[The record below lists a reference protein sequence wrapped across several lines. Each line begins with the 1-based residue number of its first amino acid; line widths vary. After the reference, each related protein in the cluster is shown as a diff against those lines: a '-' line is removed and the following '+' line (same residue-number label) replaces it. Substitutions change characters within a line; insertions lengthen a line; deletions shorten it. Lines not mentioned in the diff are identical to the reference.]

1 MGSILK
7 LSVINSNNISWKSNQ
22 LFIVLADKN
31 NLSPYLK
38 RWQNFTGNHIHHII
52 ESSNFSFEFSQSILL
67 RSSKTSLMLLGHGSK
82 KRSDLDY
89 EKLGGIL
96 FSKIDK
102 LEFKK
107 ITILCNLKISGK
119 KENLIL
125 SKLLFGFKLK
135 SYSFLKY
142 KEKKKEDHLKI
153 ENINIVAKEKKTLL
167 PLINLN
173 DDIIS
178 GIFFSKDLTF
188 EPPNFLTPEEFV
200 NQITSL
206 KEFGIDIEVL
216 NEKQMND
223 LGMFALLGVGQGS
236 SKKSYLVIMKWNGKP
251 SSKNNIAF
259 VGKGVCFDSGGLSL
273 KTSRGMIDMK
283 EDMGGAGIVVGAMK
297 AIALQ
302 KLKKNVIGVVGLVEN
317 MPSSNAQRPG
327 DIVKSMSGKTIEI
340 LNTDAEGRLVLAD
353 ALYYTIK
360 NFKPDFVID
369 LATLT
374 GAIISALGKERAG
387 LFSNDEKLSETIFQM
402 GEKIENL
409 VWKMPM
415 DKIYGRNMLSKI
427 ADLKNIGSVAGSSIQ
442 AAAFL
447 ENFVGKTPWAHLD
460 VAGVVWCDQKSDIH
474 SGGATG
480 WGVRLLFEIA
490 KNKYRF

>member
-1 MGSILK
+1 
-7 LSVINSNNISWKSNQ
+7 
-22 LFIVLADKN
+22 
-31 NLSPYLK
+31 
-38 RWQNFTGNHIHHII
+38 
-52 ESSNFSFEFSQSILL
+52 
-67 RSSKTSLMLLGHGSK
+67 
-82 KRSDLDY
+82 
-89 EKLGGIL
+89 
-96 FSKIDK
+96 
-102 LEFKK
+102 
-107 ITILCNLKISGK
+107 
-119 KENLIL
+119 
-125 SKLLFGFKLK
+125 
-135 SYSFLKY
+135 
-142 KEKKKEDHLKI
+142 
-153 ENINIVAKEKKTLL
+153 
-167 PLINLN
+167 
-173 DDIIS
+173 
-178 GIFFSKDLTF
+178 
-188 EPPNFLTPEEFV
+188 
-200 NQITSL
+200 
-206 KEFGIDIEVL
+206 
-216 NEKQMND
+216 
-223 LGMFALLGVGQGS
+223 
-236 SKKSYLVIMKWNGKP
+236 
-251 SSKNNIAF
+251 
-259 VGKGVCFDSGGLSL
+259 
-273 KTSRGMIDMK
+273 
-283 EDMGGAGIVVGAMK
+283 MK

-302 KLKKNVIGVVGLVEN
+302 KLKKNIIGVVGLVEN

-415 DKIYGRNMLSKI
+415 DKIYGQNLLSKI

-460 VAGVVWCDQKSDIH
+460 VAGVVWCDQKSDTH

-490 KNKYRF
+490 KNKNRF

>member
-7 LSVINSNNISWKSNQ
+7 LCAINSKNISWKTNQ
-22 LFIVLADKN
+22 LFIVLAEKN
-31 NLSPYLK
+31 NLSPFLK
-38 RWQNFTGNHIHHII
+38 KWQNITGNYIHHII
-52 ESSNFSFEFSQSILL
+52 ENSNFSFEFSQSILL

-82 KRSDLDY
+82 KRSNLDY

-102 LEFKK
+102 LEFKN

-142 KEKKKEDHLKI
+142 KEKRKEDHLKI

-167 PLINLN
+167 PLLNLN

-206 KEFGIDIEVL
+206 REFGIDIEVL

-251 SSKNNIAF
+251 SSKNNMAF

-387 LFSNDEKLSETIFQM
+387 LFSNNEKLSEIIFQM

-415 DKIYGRNMLSKI
+415 DKIYGQNMLSNI
-427 ADLKNIGSVAGSSIQ
+427 ADLKNIGSAAGSSIQ

-460 VAGVVWCDQKSDIH
+460 VAGVVWCDKQSDTH

-480 WGVRLLFEIA
+480 WGVRLLFEIS